1 MDFHTMNHIR
11 HINPFIKEEDVE
23 DARMVNDF
31 DLFVKLKDGRKYVYD
46 TLNGYFRFVTETEG
60 RKSRERL
67 AKELSNR
74 LRILMSRRHMTQDDL
89 ADLLGVSRKT
99 ISRYV
104 NGDTIPDFITMQ
116 EISTILKYPLDE
128 FLFKEY

>member
-1 MDFHTMNHIR
+1 MNYHTMNHIR
-11 HINPFIKEEDVE
+11 HIDPFIKEEDVE
-23 DARMVNDF
+23 EARMVNDF

-46 TLNGYFRFVTETEG
+46 TLNSYFRFVTETEG
-60 RKSRERL
+60 RKSRDRL
-67 AKELSNR
+67 ARELSNR

-99 ISRYV
+99 VNRYV
-104 NGDTIPDFITMQ
+104 KGETIPDFITMH
-116 EISTILKYPLDE
+116 EIAMILNYPLDE